1 MRFAVNGANFIYDNA
16 TATQAMNSSRNDG
29 NSKFQNTAY
38 TVSTT
43 AISGTPAIR
52 SESMLPTSKYSLE
65 MYPDYN
71 YYSNIAVDSVTALEA
86 GIKRTNQIPN
96 GGKNY
101 KVRYRCMNHVNFS
114 VPVARITSAAK
125 TGTTTC
131 TIVTDVPHGLTTS
144 DFIQI
149 QGVRDIANFPN
160 LVAATAVASII
171 SPTSFTVIQGGAITA
186 SSQDGVVFK
195 INGTCTIANGTA
207 TRAIQSIQATGNEL
221 SIVLSGTIL
230 TTLLVGDT
238 FNVYGLAPALQSVYE
253 GAYVVLDNS
262 ASTIIARP
270 INTDGSVRT
279 IADIGST
286 PTGGMYIR
294 RVDYIIHWTRVK
306 EVSRQSVEIANGD
319 TISDVSRSTKVSVVN
334 TPAVTMTSTTLTG
347 GQTAHST
354 AATGAPLRI
363 GSKVAPATPDLTL
376 VAGDAADVLVD
387 DTDCVLIRPYG
398 PSSYSWSLAQASG
411 GIINT
416 TDVVAKTAAGASIR
430 NYVTGIQLQNVNA
443 VATEFVI
450 KDGAT
455 VMWRCYLPANMIT
468 PIDVEFAVPLRGTAN
483 TAVNIACITTDA
495 QVYANVQGT
504 IGF

>member
-1 MRFAVNGANFIYDNA
+1 MIQVVDPMRFAVNGANFIYDNA

-29 NSKFQNTAY
+29 NSKFQNAAY

-52 SESMLPTSKYSLE
+52 SESILPTSKYSLE

-71 YYSNIAVDSVTALEA
+71 YYSNIAVDSVTALET

-101 KVRYRCMNHVNFS
+101 KVRYRCRNHVNFS

-125 TGTTTC
+125 TGTTTA

-144 DFIQI
+144 DFIAI

-195 INGTCTIANGTA
+195 INGTGTIANLTA

-221 SIVLSGTIL
+221 TLTISGTVS
-230 TTLLVGDT
+230 TTVLVGDT
-238 FNVYGLAPALQSVYE
+238 VSVYGLTPALQSVYE

-354 AATGAPLRI
+354 AATGSPLRI

-376 VAGDAADVLVD
+376 VAGDAADILSD
-387 DTDCVLIRPYG
+387 DTGAAIVRPY
-398 PSSYSWSLAQASG
+398 
-411 GIINT
+411 
-416 TDVVAKTAAGASIR
+416 
-430 NYVTGIQLQNVNA
+430 
-443 VATEFVI
+443 
-450 KDGAT
+450 
-455 VMWRCYLPANMIT
+455 
-468 PIDVEFAVPLRGTAN
+468 
-483 TAVNIACITTDA
+483 
-495 QVYANVQGT
+495 
-504 IGF
+504 